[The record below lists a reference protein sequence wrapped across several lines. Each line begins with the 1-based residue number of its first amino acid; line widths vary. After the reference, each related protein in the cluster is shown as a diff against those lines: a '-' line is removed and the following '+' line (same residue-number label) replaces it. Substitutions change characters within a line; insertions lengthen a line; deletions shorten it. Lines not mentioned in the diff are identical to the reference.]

1 MNKFRS
7 MLFAPGNEVRKVEK
21 VFTFGADVVAL
32 DLEDAVPIADKAAA
46 REIVLEHIIK
56 NKDKTTYVRINS
68 IESEYFNID
77 LEKTIH
83 QDLNGILLP
92 MLESSDQ
99 FNAADKVLSEI
110 EKDKN
115 LEDGSIDI
123 IPIIE
128 TARGFSNI
136 KDICHAN
143 KRLKRLSFGAWDFS
157 LDTNVKISKDEN
169 EIYFVRSLMVVE
181 SRAAGLSSP
190 IDTSFIELEA
200 LDGLKKSALRARNM
214 GFQGKACIHPKQVDI
229 VNAIFSPTESEIS
242 EAKQIIAAFERAE
255 KSGSAS
261 IRVNNRFIDYA
272 TYEKAKRVLQLVD

>member
-1 MNKFRS
+1 

-32 DLEDAVPIADKAAA
+32 DLEDAVPVTEKATA

-68 IESEYFNID
+68 IESEYFNED
-77 LEKTIH
+77 LEKIIH

-110 EKDKN
+110 ENNKN
-115 LEDGSIDI
+115 IEVGSIDI

-136 KDICHAN
+136 KDICLAN

-157 LDTNVKISKDEN
+157 LDTNVRISKDEN
-169 EIYFVRSLMVVE
+169 EIYFARSLMVIE

-190 IDTSFIELEA
+190 IDTSFIDLED
-200 LDGLKKSALRARNM
+200 LEGLKQSALRARNM

-229 VNAIFSPTESEIS
+229 VNTIFSPTESEIS
-242 EAKQIIAAFERAE
+242 DAKQIIAVFERAE

-272 TYEKAKRVLQLVD
+272 TYEKAKRVLQFVD